1 MALKRGK
8 ISELWYLA
16 LHSQQTCHW
25 LVILFIN
32 RISQVLRFHKMALPG
47 RPFSEERLLEL
58 VMWLFG
64 CSCIHHT
71 RQYVRFHVNPFQ
83 GGTWFK
89 NYSKRVQ
96 VSNTRIFHSLTTS
109 SLMVVK
115 YIEHWFLMSVYNEVS
130 SSWEK
135 PFKWEVFHS
144 CSVLLLAFL
153 LMHPST
159 SNRILSSTPLTTA
172 LSSC

>member
-1 MALKRGK
+1 MKPPSRRTCFPYWIVTTCPLNTTLILSNCSVVLKRGK

-16 LHSQQTCHW
+16 LHSQKTCHW

-47 RPFSEERLLEL
+47 RPFLEERLLEL

-64 CSCIHHT
+64 CSCIHHS

-96 VSNTRIFHSLTTS
+96 VSNTRIFHSLTTFIFDGCQTYRTLIS
-109 SLMVVK
+109 DECLQWS
-115 YIEHWFLMSVYNEVS
+115 
-130 SSWEK
+130 
-135 PFKWEVFHS
+135 PFQLRKTF
-144 CSVLLLAFL
+144 
-153 LMHPST
+153 
-159 SNRILSSTPLTTA
+159 
-172 LSSC
+172 